1 MTGGARGADAA
12 RAAATATTAGDRHKQ
27 AAAERAVELVD
38 SGMVVGLGS
47 GSTATFAVRRIG
59 ALVQKGVLRD
69 LLGVPT
75 SRATAQQARQL
86 GIPLAESDWERP
98 IDLTI
103 DGADEVDPAYD
114 LIKGAGG
121 ALLREKIVAQASR
134 RYVVVVD
141 DSKLSERLGTHAMLP
156 VEALDFGWRAQA
168 RFLES
173 LGAQVTRRTG
183 VGGAAPSAADAG
195 HLVLDCL
202 FGPLA
207 QPSALALT
215 LATRAGIVEHGL
227 FIGLAT
233 DVIVAGAGGV
243 RHWTRA

>member
-1 MTGGARGADAA
+1 MTGGASGPGGARLPASS
-12 RAAATATTAGDRHKQ
+12 ATARDRHKQ
-27 AAAERAVELVD
+27 AAAERAVELID

-47 GSTATFAVRRIG
+47 GSTAMFAVRCIG

-75 SRATAQQARQL
+75 SRATAYEARQL
-86 GIPLAESDWERP
+86 GIPLVDSGWERP

-141 DSKLSERLGTHAMLP
+141 DSKLSERLGTHAALP
-156 VEALDFGWRAQA
+156 VEVLAFGWRAQV

-183 VGGAAPSAADAG
+183 VGAAPFATDAG
-195 HLVLDCL
+195 HLTLDCV

-207 QPSALALT
+207 RPSALALT

-227 FIGLAT
+227 FVGLAT
-233 DVIVAGAGGV
+233 DVIAAGVGGV